1 MSIQERVMAWRQQA
15 DLRLAFIVPGRDD
28 PFVCYPKDEVSRTEW
43 LAKAEQ
49 QGWRALHTA

>member
-1 MSIQERVMAWRQQA
+1 MTIQEQIMAGRQQA

-28 PFVCYPKDEVSRTEW
+28 PFVCYPKDETSRDAW

-49 QGWRALHTA
+49 QGWRALYSA